1 VEVSLKY
8 NLRRRF
14 WVEAALASAAGILCL
29 ITPIW
34 PDWIEVIS
42 GWDPD
47 QHDGSAEWMIALGL
61 LFVAAAIAA
70 VAAVEWRQAAVE
82 KSKGEAGRPA

>member
-1 VEVSLKY
+1 MKK

-14 WVEAALASAAGILCL
+14 WVETVLASAAGILCL

-34 PDWIEVIS
+34 PDWIEMIS

-61 LFVAAAIAA
+61 LIVAAAITA
-70 VAAVEWRQAAVE
+70 VAAGEWRRTAVA
-82 KSKGEAGRPA
+82 KSKGRAGRPA

>member
-1 VEVSLKY
+1 MEVGVKM

-14 WVEAALASAAGILCL
+14 WAEAALASAAGILCL

-34 PDWIEVIS
+34 PDWIEFLF

-61 LFVAAAIAA
+61 LIVAAMISA
-70 VAAVEWRQAAVE
+70 VAAGEWRRT
-82 KSKGEAGRPA
+82 GRRA